1 MIGFYLKKTLSFFL
15 EPFGLLVLLFS
26 LSLYFLFKNK
36 IKQTKFFL
44 TSAISLLLLF
54 SFPPFSNFLINNLEN
69 KYQTYNYDANI
80 SYIHVLGHGNSD
92 DPFQPHSSLLT
103 NPALKRVVEGV
114 IIHNKQ
120 PSTKLI
126 FTGYE
131 GSTTL
136 SNAKANAQVAIELG
150 VNPKDIITSG
160 KPKDTKEEALFC
172 KTVVKD
178 KPFVLVTSATHL
190 PRAMEIFHSIGLHP
204 IPAPCDF
211 KRKHSTYTYLPNLE
225 SLNNS
230 QTAIH
235 EYLGLIWQK
244 LH

>member
-1 MIGFYLKKTLSFFL
+1 MAGFYLKKALAFFL
-15 EPFGLLVLLFS
+15 EPYGLILLLLA
-26 LSLYFLFKNK
+26 LSLFFLFQNK
-36 IKQTKFFL
+36 IKKTKFFL
-44 TSAISLLLLF
+44 AIAVSLLFLF

-69 KYQTYNYDANI
+69 RYEKYNYNANI
-80 SYIHVLGHGNSD
+80 SYIHILGSGNSD
-92 DPFQPHSSLLT
+92 DTTQPDSSLL
-103 NPALKRVVEGV
+103 NASSIKRVVEGI

-120 PSTKLI
+120 PNTKLI
-126 FTGYE
+126 FTGYK

-136 SNAKANAQVAIELG
+136 SNAKANTQVALELG
-150 VNPKDIITSG
+150 VNSKDIISSG

-190 PRAMEIFHSIGLHP
+190 PRAMEIFHSVGLHP